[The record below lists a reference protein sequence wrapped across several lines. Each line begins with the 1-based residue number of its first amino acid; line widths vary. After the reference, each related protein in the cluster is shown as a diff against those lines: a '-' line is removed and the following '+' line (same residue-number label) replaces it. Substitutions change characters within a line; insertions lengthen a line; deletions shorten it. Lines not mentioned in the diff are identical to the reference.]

1 MSVSFGSLTNMSPSK
16 RRAHARAAGECA
28 GSRGDPPIA
37 AIGAVSTDIAAAGA
51 SASMRRLLRT
61 VHVAWLI
68 ALIAVPCTAPF
79 STCDLADLLP
89 ADRAPQRR
97 LPRPLDVAA
106 DRALPHG
113 AAAGRSV
120 ARVRHP
126 RAVSSGTPPRVVV
139 SDEAAQLARVTAAL
153 GHLSTPLHR
162 ILRI

>member
-1 MSVSFGSLTNMSPSK
+1 
-16 RRAHARAAGECA
+16 
-28 GSRGDPPIA
+28 
-37 AIGAVSTDIAAAGA
+37 
-51 SASMRRLLRT
+51 MRRLLRT

-89 ADRAPQRR
+89 SDSAPQRR
-97 LPRPLDVAA
+97 SPRPFDLTA

-113 AAAGRSV
+113 ATAGRGV

-126 RAVSSGTPPRVVV
+126 RAVSNGAAPRIVVTGQ
-139 SDEAAQLARVTAAL
+139 AAQLARVTAAPD
-153 GHLSTPLHR
+153 HWSAPLHR

>member
-1 MSVSFGSLTNMSPSK
+1 
-16 RRAHARAAGECA
+16 
-28 GSRGDPPIA
+28 
-37 AIGAVSTDIAAAGA
+37 
-51 SASMRRLLRT
+51 MRRLLRT

-89 ADRAPQRR
+89 SGSTPQRR
-97 LPRPLDVAA
+97 PARPLDLTA

-120 ARVRHP
+120 TRVRHP
-126 RAVSSGTPPRVVV
+126 RAVGSGTPLCLVVR
-139 SDEAAQLARVTAAL
+139 DQAAHLARVTSAP
-153 GHLSTPLHR
+153 GHLSSPLHR